1 MRGSTQGAWVGLVS
15 GLCLVILGGAEASA
29 ASAPGPT
36 LEAAAM
42 LPSRSER
49 TVAEVLDAYVAEALR
64 SNLAL
69 QTAGLEVER
78 SQALLDAARARFFP
92 EASLSA
98 RYTRAEGG
106 REVSLP
112 LAAAFNPVYATLNEL
127 LLADGKAPR
136 FGSIEDP
143 RFLLQREREQDS
155 RISLRQPLFAPAIPA
170 AVRAQRAVMEA
181 TNYAKLAL
189 EQRLRRDV
197 SVGYLDWLR
206 ASRGSDIVA
215 ASRSLLQENLR
226 INESLF
232 RNGTI
237 TEDQVLRA
245 RAELLAVEQQL
256 TETRQ
261 LRDQARSYLNFLLN
275 RPLDSILD
283 EAVIEGELI
292 FLILQHRC

>member
-1 MRGSTQGAWVGLVS
+1 MRGSTQRAWAGLVS

-29 ASAPGPT
+29 ASAHGPT
-36 LEAAAM
+36 LEAAAT

-112 LAAAFNPVYATLNEL
+112 LGAAFNPVYATLNEL

-170 AVRAQRAVMEA
+170 AVRAQRAVMQA
-181 TNYAKLAL
+181 TSYAKLAL
-189 EQRLRRDV
+189 
-197 SVGYLDWLR
+197 
-206 ASRGSDIVA
+206 
-215 ASRSLLQENLR
+215 
-226 INESLF
+226 
-232 RNGTI
+232 
-237 TEDQVLRA
+237 
-245 RAELLAVEQQL
+245 
-256 TETRQ
+256 
-261 LRDQARSYLNFLLN
+261 
-275 RPLDSILD
+275 
-283 EAVIEGELI
+283 
-292 FLILQHRC
+292 